1 MEARFFDEQRRWWG
15 AVTAACVAAFALRLA
30 AARGALWTDEAWSMV
45 YASDAGS
52 PAGVFLRINH
62 DNNHHLYSLWLQ
74 AIGSDA
80 APWLARLPAIVA
92 GTLCVAVAAILV
104 GRRSRSA
111 GLVAALLFA
120 VSPTLVTFGSE
131 ARGYA
136 PMLLAALVLLLL
148 ASDAVERRERPATK
162 WLIALAATVG
172 MLCHLTMAASVALAT
187 LWVYL
192 ERRAA
197 LGPTP
202 ALGAT
207 ARLMGPALAATAAVV
222 VFVFAAAAVSPT
234 GMRLGGYLPF
244 DWRDYIHALNDLTG
258 WTAAIGVSQ
267 VWLGPAVVALAA
279 GWIALRPP
287 LWLGPRARLYAILI
301 LAVPLA
307 ALLLRP
313 GNAGFAR
320 YYLASALGLLLLLAE
335 WLGRAID
342 RRGSARA
349 LALGALAMLTGAGL
363 LHNVQLVALGRGQAD
378 AAVVAIAAQPG
389 ARVAVAPARLEA
401 ALTLAAHRRGT
412 PIGIA
417 SGCAPAAFLLAGHGG
432 FDRPLPVMVHCGM
445 HYWPIAAGRTTPL
458 SGDAWTLYRAPALP
472 TAHPLQSSK
481 PPVSGRASPAAA
493 SPPHPAERA

>member
-1 MEARFFDEQRRWWG
+1 MEVRYFEHHRRWWG
-15 AVTAACVAAFALRLA
+15 AVVAACLAAFALRLA
-30 AARGALWTDEAWSMV
+30 AARGALWTDEAWSML
-45 YASDAGS
+45 YAADAGT

-80 APWLARLPAIVA
+80 SPWLARLPAIAA
-92 GTLCVAVAAILV
+92 GTACVLVAALLV

-136 PMLLAALVLLLL
+136 PMLLAALILLLL
-148 ASDAVERRERPATK
+148 ASEAVERKERPATP
-162 WLIALAATVG
+162 WLIALTAVIG
-172 MLCHLTMAASVALAT
+172 MLFHLTMAAPVALAT

-207 ARLMGPALAATAAVV
+207 ARLMGPALAATTAVV
-222 VFVFAAAAVSPT
+222 GFVFAAAAASPT
-234 GMRLGGYLPF
+234 GMRLGGYVPF
-244 DWRDYIHALNDLTG
+244 EWRDYVAALNDLTG
-258 WTAAIGVSQ
+258 WTAAISLPLA
-267 VWLGPAVVALAA
+267 WLGPAAVAIAA

-287 LWLGPRARLYAILI
+287 QWLGPRARLYAILI

-307 ALLLRP
+307 ALVLRP
-313 GNAGFAR
+313 GNAGYAR

-342 RRGSARA
+342 RRGPVRA
-349 LALGALAMLTGAGL
+349 LAMGALIVLTGVGL
-363 LHNVQLVALGRGQAD
+363 LHNAQLVALGRGQPD
-378 AAVVAIAAQPG
+378 AAVAMMVAQPG
-389 ARVAVAPARLEA
+389 ARVALAPARLEA
-401 ALTLAAHRRGT
+401 ALALAAVRRGT

-417 SGCAPAAFLLAGHGG
+417 NGCAPAAFVLAGHGR
-432 FDRPLPVMVHCGM
+432 FDRPLPGVTRCGT
-445 HYWPIAAGRTTPL
+445 HYAPVAAGRTTPL
-458 SGDAWTLYRAPALP
+458 SGDAWTLYRATGLQS
-472 TAHPLQSSK
+472 AHPLPSAK

>member
-15 AVTAACVAAFALRLA
+15 AVTAACLAAFTLRLA

-45 YASDAGS
+45 YATDAGT

-74 AIGSDA
+74 AIGSGT
-80 APWLARLPAIVA
+80 APWLARLPAIAA

-111 GLVAALLFA
+111 GLVAAWLFA

-136 PMLLAALVLLLL
+136 PMLLAALILLLL
-148 ASDAVERRERPATK
+148 ASDAVERQERPATK
-162 WLIALAATVG
+162 WLIALTATIG
-172 MLCHLTMAASVALAT
+172 MLCHLTMAAPVALAA

-197 LGPTP
+197 LGPKP

-207 ARLMGPALAATAAVV
+207 GRLMGPALAATAAVV
-222 VFVFAAAAVSPT
+222 AFVFAAAAFSPT
-234 GMRLGGYLPF
+234 GMRLGGYVAF
-244 DWRDYIHALNDLTG
+244 EWRDYVAALNDLAG
-258 WTAAIGVSQ
+258 WTAAISVSRA
-267 VWLGPAVVALAA
+267 WLGPVAVALAA

-287 LWLGPRARLYAILI
+287 HWLGGRARLYAILI

-307 ALLLRP
+307 AMLLQP
-313 GNAGFAR
+313 GNAGYAR

-342 RRGSARA
+342 RRGPARA
-349 LALGALAMLTGAGL
+349 LALSALAMLAGAGL
-363 LHNVQLVALGRGQAD
+363 WRDAQLVALGRGRSD

-389 ARVAVAPARLEA
+389 AQVALAPERLEA
-401 ALTLAAHRRGT
+401 ALTLAADRRGT
-412 PIGIA
+412 PLGIA
-417 SGCAPAAFLLAGHGG
+417 SGCAPAAFLLAGHGR
-432 FDRPLPVMVHCGM
+432 FDRPLPVITRCGTR
-445 HYWPIAAGRTTPL
+445 YWPIVEGHTTPL
-458 SGDAWTLYRAPALP
+458 SGDAWTLYRATGLQ
-472 TAHPLQSSK
+472 TAHPLPTTN